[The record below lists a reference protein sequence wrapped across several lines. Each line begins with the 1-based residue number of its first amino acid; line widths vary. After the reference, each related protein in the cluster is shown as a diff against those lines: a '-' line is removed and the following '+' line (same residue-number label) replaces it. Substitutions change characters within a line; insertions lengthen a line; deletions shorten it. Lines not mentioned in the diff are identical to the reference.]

1 MLEII
6 LQAAGSVFEPKIFL
20 SMATGI
26 LAGLIGGAIPGI
38 TITMT
43 VILVLPFTFGMDPLQ
58 GIATM
63 VGVYVG
69 GESGGLVS
77 ASLLGIPGT
86 PSAIATTF
94 DGYPMAKNGAP
105 GRAVWTGIWA
115 SLIGG
120 VLAGVPLVIGATQLA
135 RLALNFGPWEYFS
148 LFILTLSVVGALTEG
163 SIIKGLLSG
172 ALGLLI
178 TAIGADPIMS
188 IPRFTFGIE
197 LLQTGFAFLPILIGL
212 FAFSQLLQDLETR
225 QARVELEKPAPF
237 DLSVSHLKVLKD
249 IVSQPFNL
257 IWSTLVGLWIG
268 ILPAVGGSAA
278 NILAY
283 DQAKKFSKHPEKFG
297 TGISDGIIASESSNN
312 ANIGGSLITMMAFGI
327 PGDAVTAVM
336 LGALIIHGIQP
347 GPLFVTSN
355 VKVAYGML
363 AAYFVAHFVTVII
376 EAGCLRYFIKV
387 VTVPLNTMV
396 PVVLVFCVVGSYALN
411 NIMENVYTFLIFGV
425 LGYLMIKTGFP
436 LAPMVLGVILGDQIE
451 INLIRA
457 IMTDANPWLFLTRPI
472 SGILLVLALL
482 SFVLAIYQEQRYLR
496 KKRSAGQSP
505 ARADIDVEED
515 F

>member
-1 MLEII
+1 MLELI
-6 LQAAGSVFEPKIFL
+6 LQSATSILDPKIFL
-20 SMATGI
+20 AMSTGI

-94 DGYPMAKNGAP
+94 DGHPMAKKGEP

-120 VLAGVPLVIGATQLA
+120 LLAGIPLVIGATQLA

-148 LFILTLSVVGALTEG
+148 LFVLTLSIVGALTEG

-172 ALGLLI
+172 AVGLLI
-178 TAIGADPIMS
+178 TTIGTDPIMS
-188 IPRFTFGIE
+188 IPRFTFG
-197 LLQTGFAFLPILIGL
+197 LDFLQTGFPFLPILIGL
-212 FAFSQLLQDLETR
+212 FAFSQLMQDLETR
-225 QARVELEKPAPF
+225 GSRVEVQSAANF
-237 DLSVSHLKVLKD
+237 DLSVSHLKILKD
-249 IVSQPFNL
+249 IISQPFNL

-268 ILPAVGGSAA
+268 VLPAVGGSAA

-297 TGISDGIIASESSNN
+297 TGISDGIIASESANN

-355 VKVAYGML
+355 IKVAYGML
-363 AAYFVAHFVTVII
+363 AAYFIAHLVTVAI
-376 EAGCLRYFIKV
+376 EAGCLRMFIRV
-387 VTVPLNTMV
+387 VTVPLNILV
-396 PVVLVFCVVGSYALN
+396 PIVLVFCVVGSYALN
-411 NIMENVYTFLIFGV
+411 NIMENVYTFLIFGI
-425 LGYLMIKTGFP
+425 LGYLMVKTGFP

-451 INLIRA
+451 VNLIRS
-457 IMTDANPWLFLTRPI
+457 IMTDSNPWLFVTRPI

-482 SFVLAIYQEQRYLR
+482 SFVLAIYQERRTR
-496 KKRSAGQSP
+496 KKQETTG
-505 ARADIDVEED
+505 
-515 F
+515 

>member
-1 MLEII
+1 MLELI
-6 LQAAGSVFEPKIFL
+6 LQSVTSILEPKIL
-20 SMATGI
+20 LAMSTGI

-63 VGVYVG
+63 IGVYIG
-69 GESGGLVS
+69 GESGGLIS

-94 DGYPMAKNGAP
+94 DGHPMAKKGEP

-120 VLAGVPLVIGATQLA
+120 LLAGIPLVIGATQLA

-148 LFILTLSVVGALTEG
+148 LFVLTLSIVGALTEG
-163 SIIKGLLSG
+163 YIIKGLLSG
-172 ALGLLI
+172 VVGLLI
-178 TAIGADPIMS
+178 TTIGTDPIMS
-188 IPRFTFGIE
+188 IPRFTFG
-197 LLQTGFAFLPILIGL
+197 LDFLQTGFPFLPILIGL
-212 FAFSQLLQDLETR
+212 FAFSQLMQDLETR
-225 QARVELEKPAPF
+225 GARVEARNTGNF
-237 DLSVSHLKVLKD
+237 DLAVSHLKVLKD
-249 IVSQPFNL
+249 IISQPFNL

-268 ILPAVGGSAA
+268 VLPAVGGSAA

-297 TGISDGIIASESSNN
+297 SGISDGIIASESANN

-363 AAYFVAHFVTVII
+363 AAYFIAHLVTVAI
-376 EAGCLRYFIKV
+376 EASCLRLFIRV
-387 VTVPLNTMV
+387 VSVPLNTLV
-396 PVVLVFCVVGSYALN
+396 PIVLVFCVVGSYALN
-411 NIMENVYTFLIFGV
+411 NIMENVYTFLIFGI
-425 LGYLMIKTGFP
+425 LGYFMVKTGFP

-457 IMTDANPWLFLTRPI
+457 IMTDSTLWLFLTRPI
-472 SGILLVLALL
+472 SGILLVIAVL
-482 SFVLAIYQEQRYLR
+482 SFVLAIYQERQHRR
-496 KKRSAGQSP
+496 KQEITG
-505 ARADIDVEED
+505 
-515 F
+515 

>member
-1 MLEII
+1 MVEII
-6 LQAAGSVFEPKIFL
+6 SQSLASILEPRIFFSMVAG
-20 SMATGI
+20 A
-26 LAGLIGGAIPGI
+26 LAGLIGGAIPGV

-63 VGVYVG
+63 IGVYIG

-77 ASLLGIPGT
+77 ASLIGIPGT

-94 DGYPMAKNGAP
+94 DGHPMAKKGEP

-115 SLIGG
+115 SLLGG
-120 VLAGVPLVIGATQLA
+120 LLAGIALVVGATQLA
-135 RLALNFGPWEYFS
+135 RLALSFGPWEYFS
-148 LFILTLSVVGALTEG
+148 LFVLTLSVVGALTEG

-172 ALGLLI
+172 TLGLLV
-178 TAIGADPIMS
+178 TTIGTDPLMS
-188 IPRFTFGIE
+188 IPRFTFGLE
-197 LLQTGFAFLPILIGL
+197 FLHTGFAFLPILIGL
-212 FAFSQLLQDLETR
+212 FAFSQLMQDLETR
-225 QARVELEKPAPF
+225 GTRVETQSSADF
-237 DLSVSHLKVLKD
+237 DLSVSHLQVLKD
-249 IVSQPFNL
+249 ILSQPFNL

-297 TGISDGIIASESSNN
+297 TGISDGIIASEASNN
-312 ANIGGSLITMMAFGI
+312 ANVGGSLITMMAFGI

-347 GPLFVTSN
+347 GPLFVITN

-363 AAYFVAHFVTVII
+363 AAYFIAHLVTVVI
-376 EAGCLRYFIKV
+376 EAGCLRFFIKV
-387 VTVPLNTMV
+387 VTVPLHTLV
-396 PVVLVFCVVGSYALN
+396 PIVLVFCVVGSYALN
-411 NIMENVYTFLIFGV
+411 NIMENVYTLLIFGV
-425 LGYLMIKTGFP
+425 LGYFMVKTGFP

-451 INLIRA
+451 VNLIRS
-457 IMTDANPWLFLTRPI
+457 IMTDSNLWLFLTRPI
-472 SGILLVLALL
+472 SGTLLVLAFA
-482 SFVLAIYQEQRYLR
+482 SFVLAIYQEQRSR
-496 KKRSAGQSP
+496 KPGRASA
-505 ARADIDVEED
+505 
-515 F
+515 

>member
-6 LQAAGSVFEPKIFL
+6 LQSVTSILEPKIFVA
-20 SMATGI
+20 MATGI

-63 VGVYVG
+63 IGVYVG
-69 GESGGLVS
+69 GESGGLIS

-94 DGYPMAKNGAP
+94 DGYPMAKKGEP
-105 GRAVWTGIWA
+105 GRAVWIGIWA
-115 SLIGG
+115 SLLGG
-120 VLAGVPLVIGATQLA
+120 LLAGIPLVVGATQLA

-148 LFILTLSVVGALTEG
+148 LFILTLSVVGAMTEG
-163 SIIKGLLSG
+163 SIVKGLLSG
-172 ALGLLI
+172 AVGLLI
-178 TAIGADPIMS
+178 TTIGTDPLMS
-188 IPRFTFGIE
+188 VPRFTFGLDI
-197 LLQTGFAFLPILIGL
+197 LQTGFAFLPVLIGL
-212 FAFSQLLQDLETR
+212 FAFSQLMKDLETR
-225 QARVELEKPAPF
+225 GAKVEVQNPANF

-249 IVSQPFNL
+249 IITQPFNL

-347 GPLFVTSN
+347 GPLFVTTN

-363 AAYFVAHFVTVII
+363 AAYFIAHFVTVVI
-376 EAGCLRYFIKV
+376 EAICLRFFIKV
-387 VTVPLNTMV
+387 ITVPLNTLV
-396 PVVLVFCVVGSYALN
+396 PIVLVFCVVGSYALN
-411 NIMENVYTFLIFGV
+411 NIMENVYTFLIFGM
-425 LGYLMIKTGFP
+425 LGYLMVRTGFP

-457 IMTDANPWLFLTRPI
+457 IMTDSNPWLFLTRPI
-472 SGILLVLALL
+472 SGTLLLLAVL
-482 SFVLAIYQEQRYLR
+482 SFILAIYQERRYL
-496 KKRSAGQSP
+496 KKKQG
-505 ARADIDVEED
+505 AD
-515 F
+515 

>member
-1 MLEII
+1 MFELT
-6 LQAAGSVFEPKIFL
+6 LQSITSVLDPKIFL
-20 SMATGI
+20 AMTSGVM
-26 LAGLIGGAIPGI
+26 AGLIGGAIPGI

-63 VGVYVG
+63 IGVYVG

-77 ASLLGIPGT
+77 ASLIGIPGT

-94 DGYPMAKNGAP
+94 DGYPMSKKGEP

-115 SLIGG
+115 SLLGG
-120 VLAGVPLVIGATQLA
+120 LLAGVPLIVGATQLA

-148 LFILTLSVVGALTEG
+148 LFVLTLSVVGALTEG
-163 SIIKGLLSG
+163 SIIKGLVSG
-172 ALGLLI
+172 AVGLLI
-178 TAIGADPIMS
+178 TTIGTDPIMS
-188 IPRFTFGIE
+188 IPRFTFG
-197 LLQTGFAFLPILIGL
+197 LGFLQTGFAFLPVLIGL
-212 FAFSQLLQDLETR
+212 FAFSQLMQDLETR
-225 QARVELEKPAPF
+225 SAKASVQKTVNF

-249 IVSQPFNL
+249 ILSQPFNL

-268 ILPAVGGSAA
+268 VLPAVGGSAA

-347 GPLFVTSN
+347 GPLFVTTN
-355 VKVAYGML
+355 IKVAYGML
-363 AAYFVAHFVTVII
+363 AAYFIAHFVTVVI
-376 EAGCLRYFIKV
+376 EAGCLRLFIKV
-387 VTVPLNTMV
+387 ITVPLHTLV
-396 PVVLVFCVVGSYALN
+396 PIVLVFCVVGSYALN
-411 NIMENVYTFLIFGV
+411 NIMENVHTFFIFGV
-425 LGYLMIKTGFP
+425 LGYLMVKMEFP
-436 LAPMVLGVILGDQIE
+436 LSPMVLGVILGDQIE
-451 INLIRA
+451 INLIRS
-457 IMTDANPWLFLTRPI
+457 IMTDPNPWLFLSRPI
-472 SGILLVLALL
+472 SGTLLVLAVL
-482 SFVLAIYQEQRYLR
+482 SFVLALYQERRYV
-496 KKRSAGQSP
+496 KEKVAAG
-505 ARADIDVEED
+505 
-515 F
+515 

>member
-1 MLEII
+1 METI
-6 LQAAGSVFEPKIFL
+6 LQATTSILELKIFVA
-20 SMATGI
+20 MITGI

-94 DGYPMAKNGAP
+94 DGFPMAKKGEP

-115 SLIGG
+115 SLLGG
-120 VLAGVPLVIGATQLA
+120 LLAGIPLVIGATQLA

-148 LFILTLSVVGALTEG
+148 LFVLTLSVVGALTQG

-172 ALGLLI
+172 AVGLLI
-178 TAIGADPIMS
+178 TTIGTDPIMS
-188 IPRFTFGIE
+188 IPRFTFGLE
-197 LLQTGFAFLPILIGL
+197 VLQTGFAFLPILIGL
-212 FAFSQLLQDLETR
+212 FAFSQLMQDLETR
-225 QARVELEKPAPF
+225 GARVEVQSAGNF
-237 DLSVSHLKVLKD
+237 DLAVSHIKVLKD
-249 IVSQPFNL
+249 ILTQPFNL

-347 GPLFVTSN
+347 GPLFVTTN
-355 VKVAYGML
+355 IKVAYGML
-363 AAYFVAHFVTVII
+363 AAYFIAHFVTVVI
-376 EAGCLRYFIKV
+376 EAFCLRLFIKV
-387 VTVPLNTMV
+387 ITVPLNTLV

-411 NIMENVYTFLIFGV
+411 NIMENVYTFFIFGV
-425 LGYLMIKTGFP
+425 LGYLMVKTGFP

-457 IMTDANPWLFLTRPI
+457 IMTDSNPWLFLTRPI
-472 SGILLVLALL
+472 SGILLILAVL
-482 SFVLAIYQEQRYLR
+482 SFVLAICQERRYL
-496 KKRSAGQSP
+496 KKKQG
-505 ARADIDVEED
+505 AD
-515 F
+515 